1 MSISETSSIA
11 PNPEHARQERKNN
24 FLTVLGEFLT
34 LLHQEYG
41 ADFPLWL
48 YSSAAIMLL
57 DQEEKI
63 TSAIPKDVDMKTTP
77 EGVAKLWQF
86 LKKYEDILQPKLLL
100 ENSAQDFEEKALT
113 TFDQDVEKNSKKIAE
128 ASVTVTDFFLHL
140 RVKIVYQDKP
150 LELDIWSG
158 VGDGQIALTRQDQ
171 DKTLIPGINIQDNS
185 LTVSFDYVQEKQTHQ
200 QVVKILDPEA
210 LLAVYHYVAKL
221 GKKYSVDKST
231 HQENIRRQETMGH
244 IQRLKSISQ

>member
-128 ASVTVTDFFLHL
+128 ASVTVADFFLHL
-140 RVKIVYQDKP
+140 RIKIVYQNKP

-158 VGDGQIALTRQDQ
+158 IGDGQIALTRQNQ
-171 DKTLIPGINIQDNS
+171 DETLIPGINIQDNT
-185 LTVSFDYVQEKQTHQ
+185 LTVPFDYVQAEQTHHQ
-200 QVVKILDPEA
+200 SVKILDPEA
-210 LLAVYHYVAKL
+210 LLAVYHYVEKL
-221 GKKYSVDKST
+221 EKKYPKSEFT
-231 HQENIRRQETMGH
+231 QQQDSSREKTMKY
-244 IQRLKSISQ
+244 IQRLTKISQ